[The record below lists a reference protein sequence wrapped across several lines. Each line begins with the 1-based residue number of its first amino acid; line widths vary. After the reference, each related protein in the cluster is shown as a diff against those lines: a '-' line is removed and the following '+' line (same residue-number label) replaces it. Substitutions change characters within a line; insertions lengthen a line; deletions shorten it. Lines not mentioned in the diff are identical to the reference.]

1 MEKMMINPD
10 YAKPILALANLCTKE
25 KIPHTINTIH
35 DGLQIRFPWNHGDFV
50 CHFFS
55 YGHEYGDVES
65 MGCPWDNHNDDDVSR
80 LTVEDAIMNLV
91 SWYREYKIENCIIN
105 F

>member
-1 MEKMMINPD
+1 MEKMMINPE
-10 YAKPILALANLCTKE
+10 YAKPILALANLCTME
-25 KIPHTINTIH
+25 KIPHFINTIH
-35 DGLQIRFPWNHGDFV
+35 DGLQIRFPWNDGDIV

-65 MGCPWDNHNDDDVSR
+65 YNCPWDEGDVTR
-80 LTVEDAIMNLV
+80 LTVEDAIINLV
-91 SWYREYKIENCIIN
+91 SWYKEYKIENCIIN

>member
-10 YAKPILALANLCTKE
+10 YAKPILALANLCTSE
-25 KIPHTINTIH
+25 KIPHIISPIH
-35 DGLQIRFPWNHGDFV
+35 DGLQIRFPWNNGDFV

-55 YGHEYGDVES
+55 YGHEFGDVES
-65 MGCPWDNHNDDDVSR
+65 YNCPWDNGDVSR
-80 LTVEDAIMNLV
+80 LTVEDAIVNLV
-91 SWYREYKIENCIIN
+91 SWYREYKIENCIMN

>member
-10 YAKPILALANLCTKE
+10 YAKPILALANLCSSK
-25 KIPHTINTIH
+25 KIPHTINPIH
-35 DGLQIRFPWNHGDFV
+35 DGLQIRFPWNDGDFV
-50 CHFFS
+50 CHHFS
-55 YGHEYGDVES
+55 YGHEYGNVES
-65 MGCPWDNHNDDDVSR
+65 MECPWDGDGFSC
-80 LTVEDAIMNLV
+80 LSVEDAIVKLD

>member
-10 YAKPILALANLCTKE
+10 YAKPILALANLCTSE
-25 KIPHTINTIH
+25 KIPHIINPIH
-35 DGLQIRFPWNHGDFV
+35 DGLQIRFPWNNGDFV
-50 CHFFS
+50 CHYFS

-65 MGCPWDNHNDDDVSR
+65 MGCPWDGDDVTR
-80 LTVEDAIMNLV
+80 LTVEDAIVNLV
-91 SWYREYKIENCIIN
+91 SWYREYKIENCIMN

>member
-1 MEKMMINPD
+1 MEKMMINPE
-10 YAKPILALANLCTKE
+10 YAKPILALANLCTME
-25 KIPHTINTIH
+25 KIPHSINTIH
-35 DGLQIRFPWNHGDFV
+35 DGLQIRFPWNDGDIV

-65 MGCPWDNHNDDDVSR
+65 YNCPWDGGDITR
-80 LTVEDAIMNLV
+80 LTVENAIINLV
-91 SWYREYKIENCIIN
+91 SWYKEYKIENCIIN

>member
-1 MEKMMINPD
+1 MEKMMINPE
-10 YAKPILALANLCTKE
+10 YAKPILALANLCTME
-25 KIPHTINTIH
+25 KIPHSISTIH
-35 DGLQIRFPWNHGDFV
+35 DGLQIRFPWNNGDLV

-65 MGCPWDNHNDDDVSR
+65 YNCPWDGDDVTR
-80 LTVEDAIMNLV
+80 LTIEDAIMNLV

>member
-10 YAKPILALANLCTKE
+10 YAKPILALANLCSSE
-25 KIPHTINTIH
+25 KIPHTITPIH
-35 DGLQIRFPWNHGDFV
+35 DGLQIRFPWNDGDFV

-65 MGCPWDNHNDDDVSR
+65 MGCPWDGGDVTR
-80 LTVEDAIMNLV
+80 LTVEGAIENLV
-91 SWYREYKIENCIIN
+91 SWYREYNENCIMN

>member
-10 YAKPILALANLCTKE
+10 YAKPILALANLCSSE
-25 KIPHTINTIH
+25 KIPHTINPIH
-35 DGLQIRFPWNHGDFV
+35 DGLQIRFPWNDGDFV

-55 YGHEYGDVES
+55 YGHDYGNVES
-65 MGCPWDNHNDDDVSR
+65 MGCPWDKGDVSC
-80 LTVEDAIMNLV
+80 LSVEDAIMKLV
-91 SWYREYKIENCIIN
+91 SWYREYKIENCIMN

>member
-1 MEKMMINPD
+1 MEKMMINPE
-10 YAKPILALANLCTKE
+10 YAKPILALANLCTME
-25 KIPHTINTIH
+25 KIPHSINTIH
-35 DGLQIRFPWNHGDFV
+35 DGLQIRFPWNDGDIV

-65 MGCPWDNHNDDDVSR
+65 CNCPWDEGDVTR
-80 LTVEDAIMNLV
+80 LTVEDAIINLV
-91 SWYREYKIENCIIN
+91 SWYKEYKIENCIIN